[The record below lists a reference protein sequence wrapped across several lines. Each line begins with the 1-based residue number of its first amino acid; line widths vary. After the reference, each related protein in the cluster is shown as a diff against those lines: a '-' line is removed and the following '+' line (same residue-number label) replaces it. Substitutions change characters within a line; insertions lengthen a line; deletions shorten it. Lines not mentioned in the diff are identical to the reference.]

1 MNKFVS
7 TSLPSFRFDAERKG
21 AKYSLDNGEHW
32 LNGGEF
38 AEAVFKFALGY
49 EPRKDGNTAFDAGSD
64 IEELSM
70 SVKSSK
76 ATLTTEVLGKDMDTS
91 LRTYF
96 ERTASTSWAWVIV
109 TDETVTAYIM
119 NAEEFEEFTREWAS
133 YSTEGRIRYKVTSG
147 KMVKW
152 FEERV

>member
-7 TSLPSFRFDAERKG
+7 TAIPSFRFDAERKG

-38 AEAVFKFALGY
+38 AEAALKSAMGFS
-49 EPRKDGNTAFDAGSD
+49 PCKDANTAFDAGSD
-64 IEELSM
+64 IPELNM

-76 ATLTTEVLGKDMDTS
+76 ATLTSEVLGKDMDTS
-91 LRTYF
+91 LTTYF

-119 NAEEFEEFTREWAS
+119 NAEEFERFTREWAT
-133 YSTEGRIRYKVTSG
+133 YNTEHRIRYKVTSG